1 MNHLFFILS
10 LTFSY
15 SATYAQTDEFRNAYD
30 EFRRQAQVE
39 YEDFRNEANKRYADF
54 VRQAWQYNNVLPAIE
69 SNPGI
74 V

>member
-1 MNHLFFILS
+1 MKKLVSTICLCIHCILV
-10 LTFSY
+10 F
-15 SATYAQTDEFRNAYD
+15 AQTDEFRNAYD
-30 EFRRQAQVE
+30 EFRRQAQAE
-39 YEDFRNEANKRYADF
+39 YEDFRSEANKRYADF